1 MDLNWVYVLVAK
13 ELLEDGNLGGGVDIH
28 IIQYWYVKI
37 NVVYVECICLIEMS
51 IDIWVTK

>member
-1 MDLNWVYVLVAK
+1 MLVAK
-13 ELLEDGNLGGGVDIH
+13 ELLEDRSLGGGVDIH

-37 NVVYVECICLIEMS
+37 NVVYAECICLIERS